1 MSITKEQLLSPM
13 DYKVWKNKETDRR
26 EPMWKRRFDIKINKF
41 KFKIMIKGLKS
52 IRSSQD

>member
-26 EPMWKRRFDIKINKF
+26 EPMWKRRFDNKINKF
-41 KFKIMIKGLKS
+41 KFKIMVKGLKS

>member
-1 MSITKEQLLSPM
+1 MSITKEQLLSPI

-26 EPMWKRRFDIKINKF
+26 EPMWKRRFDNKINKF
-41 KFKIMIKGLKS
+41 KFKIIIKGLKS